1 MMLNKALLLTRRNK
15 WGLQA
20 IRPFSSYHSADLA
33 MPAYEY
39 EKPSN
44 EQLLDQLR
52 SYSLD
57 ITMGQLTEFVDRNL
71 NGSDL
76 LLGENDDDFFETD
89 YDYYWRL
96 MDEVVLLAKEWF
108 FQHHYENATIDHMRI
123 LIHFGSQFNIQ
134 DHQFWS
140 QIRQCTESLIQ
151 ARPQSVSTDK
161 LLSIAHQFMKKD
173 IISSPVLTRVMT
185 VALSPET
192 LTS

>member
-1 MMLNKALLLTRRNK
+1 MLNKALLLTRRNK

-20 IRPFSSYHSADLA
+20 IRSFSSYHSADLA

-123 LIHFGSQFNIQ
+123 LILFGSQFNIQ

-140 QIRQCTESLIQ
+140 QVRQCTESLIQ

-185 VALSPET
+185 VALSPES